1 LPWVRVTLKC
11 LKPKETDFTP
21 ERLGEHLR
29 KRRLNL
35 GLSQAQ
41 AAAQIGFSSN
51 TVLNWE
57 KGHNEPLVEAIP
69 RIVQFLGYD
78 PIPAPVT
85 LSERMRAKR
94 RRMGWTISEAA
105 DALGVDETTW
115 GDWERTGIVPWKRY
129 KAMLDRFLEGAEN

>member
-1 LPWVRVTLKC
+1 MPWVPVTLKC

-21 ERLGEHLR
+21 ERLGEHIR
-29 KRRLNL
+29 KRRLTL

-41 AAAQIGFSSN
+41 VAARIGVSSN

-57 KGHNEPLVEAIP
+57 KGHNEPPVEAIP

-78 PIPAPVT
+78 PFPAAAT

-94 RRMGWTISEAA
+94 RRMGWTIREAA

-115 GDWERTGIVPWKRY
+115 GDWERSGVVCWPRY
-129 KAMLDRFLEGAEN
+129 QKLLAIFLE